1 MESLLVFSVPFAIF
15 IWIHWFHELLVGRFP
30 SGQRFTRLTLG
41 ILLPSICGF
50 VLLRALFALSSQ
62 DVRTDPETIGLY
74 CALGLAWLGASQRVF
89 GFLGVSMHDDVLQRR
104 NSSAAFVIGGQ
115 LLGITCCFAGANVGN
130 GPGPGV
136 VVFCAM
142 LSTLSLALLWLL
154 LDRVAGIV
162 DAVTIERDMGAGIRV
177 AGWFVA
183 MGVVLG
189 AAVAGDWYSA
199 SRTLLDFVKYLW
211 PMTFF
216 ILLSVLVE
224 RKFREQRG
232 PSWANRTSCSAAIAA
247 VYIFFSVLY
256 VHKRGLF

>member
-1 MESLLVFSVPFAIF
+1 MESLLVLSVPFALF
-15 IWIHWFHELLVGRFP
+15 IWIHWFHELLVARLP
-30 SGQRFTRLTLG
+30 TGQRFTRLTLG
-41 ILLPSICGF
+41 ILLPSICGL
-50 VLLRALFALSSQ
+50 VLLRALFTLSSQ

-74 CALGLAWLGASQRVF
+74 CALGLAWLGASQRIF
-89 GFLGVSMHDDVLQRR
+89 GFLGVSMHDDVLERR

-115 LLGITCCFAGANVGN
+115 LLGVTCCFAGANVGN

-154 LDRVAGIV
+154 LDRVAAIV
-162 DAVTIERDMGAGIRV
+162 DAVTIERDVGIGIRV

-199 SRTLLDFVKYLW
+199 WRTLLDFVKYLW

-224 RKFREQRG
+224 RTFRDPRG
-232 PSWANRTSCSAAIAA
+232 ASWANRTSYSVAMAA
-247 VYIFFSVLY
+247 VYISFSVLY
-256 VHKRGLF
+256 VYKRGLF